1 MKARLLKILPAFLL
15 LAGSPL
21 QASAGT
27 IKSASYWIKRLA
39 APDALVLTPDEI
51 NGFNRYVLGKTDEM
65 ADMEK
70 LPPAI
75 SGQQL
80 TSWLTYDPLPENE
93 RFGPDGKRAKI
104 EFFSELRENMNFA
117 GIRES
122 NGIRFGV
129 AVKRADIRAFPTDR
143 PLLKRPGAREF
154 DTVQYSSIYPPER
167 VALLHTSK
175 DGLWGFF
182 QTGLVRGWIRLD
194 NIAFEDKEK
203 AVFSGKPLVITGSH
217 VKVYGDK
224 GLKRALA
231 SVPMGDALP
240 IEKEKDD
247 TSPWM
252 VKFPQ
257 KNGDTISWVDGYIDS
272 RADVRVGY
280 LSYTRRNVITQAF
293 KMLGEKYGWGG
304 KDGRRDCSEFVK
316 DIFASMGIRLPRN
329 SHEQSSVGVN
339 IASIESS
346 KGNISKA
353 LKNAEPGITLIG
365 LERHIMLYI
374 GSKGGRPYVI
384 HQFVGYRSG
393 KRFKTVNR
401 VDVTTLNLGA
411 RSREGSFKARIKSVT
426 EVLAPQGGKTPD
438 HSNPASTL

>member
-1 MKARLLKILPAFLL
+1 MKARLFKILPAMLL
-15 LAGSPL
+15 LAGSPVP
-21 QASAGT
+21 ASAGT

-39 APDALVLTPDEI
+39 APDALILTSDEI
-51 NGFNRYVLGKTDEM
+51 SGFNRDVLGKTDEM
-65 ADMEK
+65 ADMEN
-70 LPPAI
+70 LPPAV

-80 TSWLTYDPLPENE
+80 TSWLTYDPLQENE
-93 RFGPDGKRAKI
+93 RFGPDGKRVNN
-104 EFFSELRENMNFA
+104 EFFSELRENMNLK
-117 GIRES
+117 GVMES
-122 NGIRFGV
+122 NDVRLGV
-129 AVKRADIRAFPTDR
+129 VVKRADIRAFPTDK

-175 DGLWGFF
+175 DGQWGFF

-194 NIAFEDKEK
+194 NIAFDDKEE
-203 AVFSGKPLVITGSH
+203 AVAGKSLVITGSH

-224 GLKRALA
+224 GLKKALA
-231 SVPMGDALP
+231 SVPMGDALRL
-240 IEKEKDD
+240 EKEKDD
-247 TSPWM
+247 NSPWV
-252 VKFPQ
+252 VKFPR

-272 RADVRVGY
+272 HADVHVGY
-280 LSYTRRNVITQAF
+280 LPYTRRNVLTQAF

-329 SHEQSSVGVN
+329 SHEQSSVGFN
-339 IASIESS
+339 IAGPESG
-346 KGNISKA
+346 KENISKA
-353 LKNAEPGITLIG
+353 FKNAEPAITLVG

-384 HQFVGYRSG
+384 HQFVGYKSG

-401 VDVTTLNLGA
+401 VDVTTLSLGA

-426 EVLAPQGGKTPD
+426 EVLVPQGEKPYGHD
-438 HSNPASTL
+438 HPAPTL